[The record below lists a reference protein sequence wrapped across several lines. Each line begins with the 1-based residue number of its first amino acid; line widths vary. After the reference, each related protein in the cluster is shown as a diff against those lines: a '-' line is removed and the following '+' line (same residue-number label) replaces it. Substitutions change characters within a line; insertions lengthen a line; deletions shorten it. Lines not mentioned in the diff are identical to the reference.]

1 MNKYTADEL
10 FKIAYNHLKKKEFKK
25 SSHLFE
31 KLLKDFPNNLSI
43 LRNVSHAY
51 AFYGDFQKAEESIK
65 KIIKIKP
72 DEPFAFQTLASVLK
86 NQDKIEEMIKIIN
99 EGLKK
104 N

>member
-51 AFYGDFQKAEESIK
+51 AFLEIFKKQKK
-65 KIIKIKP
+65 
-72 DEPFAFQTLASVLK
+72 VLK
-86 NQDKIEEMIKIIN
+86 KS
-99 EGLKK
+99 
-104 N
+104 